1 MTKVAKTNQA
11 EKNTHTTII
20 VNETIYD
27 FELRGTIPSNF
38 LPLSVPNKSSCVVPI
53 MKNTNETNYKI
64 VRMGQKGQRRR
75 QESYSRQ
82 EFINYQRIIIR
93 WDEKTRYVDVV
104 IWIKVIWIWICIAY
118 NLLLTLQLSLNIFN
132 GHMGFTCAH
141 VAKLIDMNC
150 LEMVYKAVRC
160 ESDANQPKFLQLYR
174 YN

>member
-104 IWIKVIWIWICIAY
+104 I
-118 NLLLTLQLSLNIFN
+118 
-132 GHMGFTCAH
+132 
-141 VAKLIDMNC
+141 
-150 LEMVYKAVRC
+150 
-160 ESDANQPKFLQLYR
+160 
-174 YN
+174 